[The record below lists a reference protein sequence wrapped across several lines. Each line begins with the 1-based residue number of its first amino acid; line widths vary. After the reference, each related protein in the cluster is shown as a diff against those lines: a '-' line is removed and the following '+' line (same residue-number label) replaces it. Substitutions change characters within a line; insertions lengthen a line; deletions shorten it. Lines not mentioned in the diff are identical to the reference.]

1 MRRHIHLAGKSLYYL
16 IGACLLLLALLTG
29 ALSRAMPWIEGHPN
43 DVRAWLSERAGHPVD
58 FSGIS
63 ARWTRRGPLLSL
75 RDLTVGTPGSPL
87 RLGDAELLVSQYTGW
102 LPGHRLTELRLRGIH
117 VNLQREDDG
126 TWHVRGL
133 PGQTNGGDPLTTLEP
148 LGELQVIGGSLALD
162 AHSLGVHADIPRID
176 MRVQVNGRRVR
187 VGMRGWLKGVAT
199 PTYATMDFDRG
210 NGDGSVHV
218 GSRDLDLRGYQG
230 FLQLFGVALAG
241 GHGSGDAWLDVDA
254 RRVKRVVTRSD
265 FSDVLLRSSTPGTTA
280 TPVLLQRVQGLAQ
293 FRHEGGDWQLDVPE
307 LSITRAGVTQ
317 RLDGLHARGGSRLS
331 AAVQRIDLP
340 MVAALATLSDRVP
353 ADLARWLASARPQG
367 SLRDVHLAGSAQ
379 QPRVTAIADG
389 LGFRPVGHA
398 PGVSGVSGRIAGD
411 GDGGVLAFDRASR
424 FTFDWPSGFGVPH
437 SYQPA
442 GNVVW
447 YRDGDGFGF
456 GTDAL
461 HLVSPEVTVDARGGL
476 RWQGDGTRPL
486 IGIAA
491 DISGRT
497 PVVASHGYWVNYLMP
512 KATVQW
518 LDAALVGGHIES
530 AHAVVSGDLDDWPF
544 RNRSGLFEVDADVR
558 DAVLKFQPD
567 WPEFRGRLTRV
578 QFIGAGMHIESDGTI
593 SGVNVSHA
601 VADIPD
607 FDRAELTI
615 KADGNGDA
623 SQMLQLLRG
632 SPLEKDLGS
641 VFAQLDVGGP
651 AKTSLILLLPFHDDL
666 PYRLDG
672 VATLDGARLAHR
684 EFGLRFD
691 NVRGSAKYD
700 RSGFVANGLSVVHDG
715 QPGTLDLRAGGGVRN
730 RGNVFEGELQGTLG
744 ARELLARVPDLK
756 WLQAR
761 VDGRSRWTVAVDVPQ
776 GDHASAIN
784 RVELRSDLVGTKL
797 DLPAPFAKP
806 AATALP
812 SVITLPLPVGTGEI
826 GVRLGRIASVR
837 ARSNNDR
844 TGISMALGDAAPD
857 APPDS
862 GLVVT
867 GRAVSM
873 DAPAWLGMLGG
884 GEGTGLALRRIDIG
898 VDRLQLGPATFP
910 STRLRVLPGGNAR
923 VVQVQGDALQG
934 QLVVPDADN
943 ATITGKFDRVHWS
956 PPQGT
961 SATPAPASSSAAT
974 TASIDPAS
982 IPPLALDIGDLRIGA
997 LAFASATLRTHPVA
1011 GGLQVDRLD
1020 LQSRQQHIAATG
1032 SWLGSGRNAQTRV
1045 QARLDTQDF
1054 GALIDGLGMKGQL
1067 ADGKGSMLLDLR
1079 WPGAPMDAK
1088 GAALAGSM
1096 NIDIRDGQ
1104 LVKVQPGVGRVLGL
1118 LSLAQLPR
1126 RLTLDFHDFFDS
1138 GFRFNSVSGDIRFD
1152 GGKAHSNN
1160 LAIKGSAA
1168 DIHIEGAADM
1178 AAQQFDQTIHVYPKT
1193 GNVLTA
1199 VGALTGGPVGA
1210 AIGAVAG
1217 AVLRKPF
1224 SQMAEKTYRVTGPWS
1239 DPQVQET
1246 GKIPTQAPA
1255 R

>member
-29 ALSRAMPWIEGHPN
+29 ALSRAMPWLEEHPN
-43 DVRAWLSERAGHPVD
+43 EVRAWLSERAGRPVQ
-58 FSGIS
+58 FASLQ

-75 RDLTVGTPGSPL
+75 HDLAIGSPDNPL

-102 LPGHRLTELRLRGIH
+102 LPGNRLTELRLRGIH
-117 VNLQREDDG
+117 VNLQRDDDG

-133 PGQTNGGDPLTTLEP
+133 PGQNNGGDPLTTLEP
-148 LGELQVIGGSLALD
+148 LGELQVIGGSLTLD
-162 AHSLGVHADIPRID
+162 AHSLGLHADIPRID
-176 MRVQVNGRRVR
+176 MRAQVNGARVR
-187 VGMRGWLKGVAT
+187 VGMRGWLKGVTT
-199 PTYATMDFDRG
+199 PTFATMDFDRRS
-210 NGDGSVHV
+210 GDGNVYV
-218 GSRDLDLRGYQG
+218 GSRNIDLKGYQG

-241 GHGSGDAWLDVDA
+241 GHGSGEAWLGVGA
-254 RRVKRVVTRSD
+254 RRVTQLVTRND
-265 FSDVLLRSSTPGTTA
+265 FSDVLLKSSTPGSSN
-280 TPVLLQRVQGLAQ
+280 TPVLLQRVQGLTG
-293 FRHEGGDWQLDVPE
+293 FRHSGSDWRLDVPM
-307 LSITRAGVTQ
+307 LAITRAGTTQ
-317 RLDGLHARGGSRLS
+317 SLDQLSIAGGNRLS
-331 AAVQRIDLP
+331 AVVARVDLP
-340 MVAALATLSDRVP
+340 MVASIAALSDRVP
-353 ADLARWLASARPQG
+353 AGLERWLAEAQPQG
-367 SLRDVHLAGSAQ
+367 SLRDVRLAGSAE
-379 QPRVTAIADG
+379 QPRVTATADRI
-389 LGFRPVGHA
+389 GFRPVGHS
-398 PGVSGVSGRIAGD
+398 PGVSGVSGRIVGD
-411 GDGGVLAFDRASR
+411 RDGGALAFDPASR

-437 SYQPA
+437 TYQPD

-461 HLVSPEVTVDARGGL
+461 HLSSPDVVVDARGGL

-491 DISGRT
+491 DITSQT

-512 KATVQW
+512 KATVDW
-518 LDAALVGGHIES
+518 LNSALIGGHIER

-544 RNRSGLFEVDADVR
+544 RNNSGLFEADADIR

-567 WPEFRGRLTRV
+567 WPELHGKLTRA
-578 QFIGAGMHIESDGTI
+578 QFIGPGMHIETDGTI
-593 SGVNVSHA
+593 AGVNVTRV
-601 VADIPD
+601 VADIPS

-615 KADGNGDA
+615 KAEGNGDA
-623 SQMLQLLRG
+623 KQMLQLLRQ

-641 VFAQLDVGGP
+641 VFAQLDVAG
-651 AKTSLILLLPFHDDL
+651 AARTSLTLFLPFHDDL
-666 PYRLDG
+666 PYKLDG
-672 VATLDGARLAHR
+672 VATLDGAQLAHR
-684 EFGLRFD
+684 EYGLRFD

-700 RSGFVANGLSVVHDG
+700 RSGFVADGLSVVHEG
-715 QPGTLDLRAGGGVRN
+715 QPGTLALRAGGDVRDHD
-730 RGNVFEGELQGTLG
+730 NVFEGALEGTLG

-756 WLQAR
+756 WLQPH
-761 VDGRSRWTVAVDVPQ
+761 VDGRSRWTVAVDVPK
-776 GDHASAIN
+776 GASATTVN
-784 RVELRSDLVGTKL
+784 RVELRSDLVGTAM
-797 DLPAPFAKP
+797 DLPAPFAK
-806 AATALP
+806 AANATLP
-812 SVITLPLPVGTGEI
+812 SVITLPLPLGQGEI
-826 GVRLGRIASVR
+826 GVKLGRVVNVR
-837 ARSNNDR
+837 ARSANGR
-844 TGISMALGDAAPD
+844 TGVAMTMGDGSVD

-867 GRAVSM
+867 GHAPSL
-873 DAPAWLGMLGG
+873 DAPAWLAMLGG
-884 GEGTGLALRRIDIG
+884 DDGTGLALRRIDITT
-898 VDRLQLGPATFP
+898 DRLMLGPAVFP
-910 STRLRVLPGGNAR
+910 ASRLRVVPSGNAHM
-923 VVQVQGDALQG
+923 VQVQGDALQG
-934 QLVVPDADN
+934 QLVIPDASN
-943 ATITGKFDRVHWS
+943 ATISGKFDRVHWT
-956 PPQGT
+956 PPQAKT
-961 SATPAPASSSAAT
+961 AAAAQAASAAGGD
-974 TASIDPAS
+974 IDPAH
-982 IPPLALDIGDLRIGA
+982 IPPLALDINDLRIGT
-997 LAFASATLRTHPVA
+997 LAFNAASLRTHQVA
-1011 GGLQVDRLD
+1011 GGMQVDRLD

-1032 SWLGSGRNAQTRV
+1032 SWMGTGRNAQTRV

-1067 ADGKGSMLLDLR
+1067 GDGKGTLLMDLR
-1079 WPGAPMDAK
+1079 WPGAPVDAS

-1096 NIDIRDGQ
+1096 NIDMRDGQ

-1138 GFRFNSVSGDIRFD
+1138 GFRFNSVTGDIRFD

-1168 DIHIEGAADM
+1168 DIRIEGVADM

-1239 DPQVQET
+1239 DPKVQET
-1246 GKIPTQAPA
+1246 GKAAAQAPA